1 MSCNVLSVYYT
12 AHFFSR
18 RIKNWR
24 EKPGSVNPDLPIK
37 KVKLSDLFSFTLLK
51 IGHGKNRLYLPDN
64 LAKETEPRSP
74 NRILLQYIL
83 ILANL
88 ISLRKLAVAKFST
101 LQLKTEN
108 LKKKKKPTLAGTCYF
123 CSIGLQFIYSKPSIT
138 TYDASFSPEKVKS
151 LPAVRAKIGS
161 SGVTIF
167 NSIQSPDDSERSKK

>member
-1 MSCNVLSVYYT
+1 MHCENPRTAWFRKGTQWTFGNWMSCNVLSVYYT

-24 EKPGSVNPDLPIK
+24 EKPGSVNSDLPIK

-51 IGHGKNRLYLPDN
+51 IGHGKNRLSLPDN

-108 LKKKKKPTLAGTCYF
+108 LKKKKKTHTCGNVLF
-123 CSIGLQFIYSKPSIT
+123 LQNRT
-138 TYDASFSPEKVKS
+138 TVY
-151 LPAVRAKIGS
+151 
-161 SGVTIF
+161 
-167 NSIQSPDDSERSKK
+167 IQQTVYNDLRCFLFPWKG